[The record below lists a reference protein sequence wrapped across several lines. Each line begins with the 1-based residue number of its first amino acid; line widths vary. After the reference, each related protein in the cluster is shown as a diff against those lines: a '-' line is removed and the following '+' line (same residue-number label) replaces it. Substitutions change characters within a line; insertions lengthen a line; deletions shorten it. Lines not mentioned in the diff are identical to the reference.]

1 MLKRIA
7 VLVSVGVLILKAG
20 TVTFAG
26 VQMNTLSYNGKE
38 SVTISEFASKTGSKY
53 NWIPEKKKAG
63 LSYNGKN
70 YIFTAA
76 NRTVVIGQGAIHL
89 PDPIGWDGTNL
100 YIPVRLLGRIFNAS
114 PSQVTPSNEIKIEKI
129 ELSGTDPTT
138 LRILA
143 AGPISCDVIE
153 NSLTS
158 VTLKFPMG
166 SKIKT
171 ITPLGLVSEAVL
183 SNNNNKTTINLKLSK
198 NSSVSSKGIP
208 NGVEVTFA
216 SQAQTVVQPVTL
228 VTPATPKRKLL
239 IVIDPGHGGKDP
251 GAIGT
256 RGTKEAAMNLD
267 VATRLKSLLEAQGH
281 TVVMT
286 RTSDLYVSLD
296 GRTKFANQKKADL
309 FISIH
314 FNANNSSSINGF
326 ESYFL
331 GMHRLEYAKSV
342 ALAENSALKYD
353 IEHKAYNPD
362 AVLNDIIGSLLT
374 NSFQKQ
380 SETLAGYV
388 QETSSSSSGF
398 ANRGV
403 NQAGFYVLKGCS
415 MPSVLIECGFLTNPT
430 EEAKIRQ
437 PDYRQRIAK
446 GIAGGVA
453 TYVQNL

>member
-7 VLVSVGVLILKAG
+7 VFVSAAILILQAG

-26 VQMNTLSYNGKE
+26 VQMTTISYNGKE
-38 SVTISEFASKTGSKY
+38 SVTLAEFASKTGSKY
-53 NWIPEKKKAG
+53 SWVAEKKKAA
-63 LSYNGKN
+63 LSYNGNN
-70 YIFTAA
+70 YTLTAA

-100 YIPVRLLGRIFNAS
+100 YIPVRLLGRIFNTS
-114 PSQVTPSNEIKIEKI
+114 PSHITPSNEIKIEKI
-129 ELSGTDPTT
+129 ELSGSDPTT

-198 NSSVSSKGIP
+198 NSSVSSRGIP

-216 SQAQTVVQPVTL
+216 SQTQTAVQSGS
-228 VTPATPKRKLL
+228 PKRKLL

-281 TVVMT
+281 TVVLT

-342 ALAENSALKYD
+342 ALAENAALKYD

-380 SETLAGYV
+380 SETLAGYI